1 MSRKYF
7 GTDGIRGRVGEH
19 PITAEFMLKLG
30 WATGRVLGT
39 KGGASVIIG
48 KDTRISGYMFE
59 SALEA
64 GLAAEPNDIFH
75 SEAVES
81 HHHHRKRRTS
91 SNSESSPLSSDP
103 SGLAVAAAVAA
114 AKRSKPNP
122 GGSGLGHISPPLY
135 HSTAPLLSSGLFPR
149 KDMFGGGTAAI
160 DGRKWSSLY
169 AGKLAIVPGCPS
181 SSNGSGLE
189 AVKPES
195 GSSSTSSS
203 SLPGGPGSG
212 AGGADDE
219 WKNVQVV
226 S

>member
-1 MSRKYF
+1 MSANK
-7 GTDGIRGRVGEH
+7 
-19 PITAEFMLKLG
+19 K
-30 WATGRVLGT
+30 VL
-39 KGGASVIIG
+39 
-48 KDTRISGYMFE
+48 DYLRIHEQSIFQPPL
-59 SALEA
+59 LEA

-226 S
+226 SNDLLNFLKLKEVHKITF